1 MKLCFDVQASYC
13 LKHIWN
19 SHIGS
24 TKITWVL
31 LHKKCTNLVYAK
43 VSDVSKTEKVD
54 SEEMTTKVKR
64 FSTSNRE
71 QSQLQIVF
79 QRIEI
84 HFWLSKSKSKSTFQI
99 TTKIILSSF
108 WLLRRWYCELWICKE
123 KFKFWLIAVAKLFY
137 NALHSGTH
145 RVDPNFESS
154 NFKRTWHEVISGLKV
169 ILSTPT

>member
-1 MKLCFDVQASYC
+1 MKLCFDMQTSYC

-19 SHIGS
+19 SHIDS
-24 TKITWVL
+24 TKITRVL

-99 TTKIILSSF
+99 STKII
-108 WLLRRWYCELWICKE
+108 W
-123 KFKFWLIAVAKLFY
+123 ALFDCC
-137 NALHSGTH
+137 
-145 RVDPNFESS
+145 VDDIVNYEFARKSL
-154 NFKRTWHEVISGLKV
+154 NSGL
-169 ILSTPT
+169 LQLQNFSTMHYIPAPIE

>member
-1 MKLCFDVQASYC
+1 MHKSCLCKGFRRKQNRKGRQWRNDYKSQFA
-13 LKHIWN
+13 
-19 SHIGS
+19 
-24 TKITWVL
+24 
-31 LHKKCTNLVYAK
+31 
-43 VSDVSKTEKVD
+43 E
-54 SEEMTTKVKR
+54 R

-71 QSQLQIVF
+71 QSQLYIVF

-99 TTKIILSSF
+99 ATKIILSSF

-123 KFKFWLIAVAKLFY
+123 KFKFWPIAAAKLFY

-154 NFKRTWHEVISGLKV
+154 NFKRTWHGVIRFESYSIKV
-169 ILSTPT
+169 VPT

>member
-1 MKLCFDVQASYC
+1 MHKSCLCKGFRRKQNR
-13 LKHIWN
+13 K
-19 SHIGS
+19 GRR
-24 TKITWVL
+24 
-31 LHKKCTNLVYAK
+31 
-43 VSDVSKTEKVD
+43 
-54 SEEMTTKVKR
+54 EEMTTKVKR

-71 QSQLQIVF
+71 QSQLHIVF
-79 QRIEI
+79 HIN
-84 HFWLSKSKSKSTFQI
+84 FWLSKSKSKSAFQI

-169 ILSTPT
+169 ILSK